1 MFWLK
6 RNWNKKSKKT
16 DNVHLEVVNP
26 RICLLGEGRS
36 FRSAPLVLWVSQVKN
51 PVIISIVGISLQ
63 SATSSKGI
71 YNRCG
76 PRKNN
81 LTHTDF
87 DPIVEFKIFSRGFRT
102 IFDMFIVQKCRCSLW
117 SSNPIFI
124 SSANY
129 TMRRNLPKTFSVLKF
144 WINLLNFSLK
154 NIWQTVKT

>member
-1 MFWLK
+1 MKQARISRTQYVKCPRGTRPYSHKMIELVVSNIT
-6 RNWNKKSKKT
+6 NWNWNEKKKP

-81 LTHTDF
+81 LTHTEF
-87 DPIVEFKIFSRGFRT
+87 DPFVEFKIFSRGFRT
-102 IFDMFIVQKCRCSLW
+102 IFDMFIVQKCSRRRAYFSASVQALCF
-117 SSNPIFI
+117 IF
-124 SSANY
+124 
-129 TMRRNLPKTFSVLKF
+129 
-144 WINLLNFSLK
+144 
-154 NIWQTVKT
+154 

>member
-1 MFWLK
+1 MKEEKK
-6 RNWNKKSKKT
+6 RKKT

-102 IFDMFIVQKCRCSLW
+102 IFDMFIVQKCKCSLW
-117 SSNPIFI
+117 CSNPIFI

-129 TMRRNLPKTFSVLKF
+129 IQVFDSY
-144 WINLLNFSLK
+144 SL
-154 NIWQTVKT
+154 IIV

>member
-1 MFWLK
+1 MIELVVSNLLQVLQLIRLKTNLSNEMFWLK
-6 RNWNKKSKKT
+6 RNCNEKRKEEKT

-102 IFDMFIVQKCRCSLW
+102 IFNMFIVQKCSRRRAY
-117 SSNPIFI
+117 F
-124 SSANY
+124 SA
-129 TMRRNLPKTFSVLKF
+129 LV
-144 WINLLNFSLK
+144 
-154 NIWQTVKT
+154 

>member
-1 MFWLK
+1 M
-6 RNWNKKSKKT
+6 NKKRKKT

-144 WINLLNFSLK
+144 
-154 NIWQTVKT
+154 

>member
-1 MFWLK
+1 MQLIRLNTNLNNEMFCLK
-6 RNWNKKSKKT
+6 RNWNEEK
-16 DNVHLEVVNP
+16 NWQCAFLEVVNP

-87 DPIVEFKIFSRGFRT
+87 DPIVEFKIFSRGSWGFRT
-102 IFDMFIVQKCRCSLW
+102 IFNTEGPCLMRLLVLGK
-117 SSNPIFI
+117 I
-124 SSANY
+124 SH
-129 TMRRNLPKTFSVLKF
+129 
-144 WINLLNFSLK
+144 
-154 NIWQTVKT
+154 

>member
-1 MFWLK
+1 MKYQNLC
-6 RNWNKKSKKT
+6 KT
-16 DNVHLEVVNP
+16 L
-26 RICLLGEGRS
+26 IRS
-36 FRSAPLVLWVSQVKN
+36 RFHGMHWCAHKTATLTSIQQTVPLVLWVSQVKN

-102 IFDMFIVQKCRCSLW
+102 IFNMFIVQKCRCSLW

-124 SSANY
+124 SSSNY
-129 TMRRNLPKTFSVLKF
+129 IQVFDSYPLIKV
-144 WINLLNFSLK
+144 
-154 NIWQTVKT
+154 